1 MKILHVTDCYLP
13 RLGGIE
19 MHVSD
24 LAARQQAAGHDVMV
38 MTREN
43 AVAGQASGD
52 VPVERL
58 DCGPLALAVGPRV
71 RRFVSE
77 HDVDVVHAH
86 LSVASPLAWTA
97 LRAVRGVP
105 SIATVHSVVPDSPE
119 LLRTAMALTRFPSH
133 TVGFTAVSEAAA
145 APWRRAMGER
155 MPVRVLA
162 NGIEPAAWSTEHV
175 EQAGGEF
182 TVVSVGR
189 FARRKRQRALVRML
203 SEVRDRLPSDV
214 GLRAV
219 LVGDGPQMPAVR
231 ADVERFGLRDVVELP
246 GALTRAEIKGVL
258 AGASAFAAPATLESF
273 GIAALEARC
282 AGVPVVAMS
291 QGGAGEFIRDGDEG
305 FLVADDAG
313 MVDRLVSLASDRAL
327 REGIRRHNSSTVPP
341 MAWPSVLAQ
350 HEQVYFGAIARAVRA
365 DVSPHLGSVV
375 HSG

>member
-24 LAARQQAAGHDVMV
+24 LAGRQQAAGHDVMV
-38 MTREN
+38 MTREHP
-43 AVAGQASGD
+43 VAGKASGD

-77 HDVDVVHAH
+77 HGVDVVHAH

-133 TVGFTAVSEAAA
+133 TVSFTAVSEAAA

-162 NGIEPAAWSTEHV
+162 NGIEPSAWSSEHV
-175 EQAGGEF
+175 EQGGEF

-189 FARRKRQRALVRML
+189 FARRKRQRALVGML
-203 SEVRDRLPSDV
+203 SQLRDRLPSDV

-219 LVGDGPQMPAVR
+219 IVGDGPQMPAVR
-231 ADVERFGLRDVVELP
+231 AEVERFGLRDVVELP
-246 GALTRAEIKGVL
+246 GALTRTEIKGVL
-258 AGASAFAAPATLESF
+258 ARASAFAAPATLESF

-313 MVDRLVSLASDRAL
+313 MVDRLVSLASDPVL

-350 HEQVYFGAIARAVRA
+350 HEQVYFGAVARAGRAGVR
-365 DVSPHLGSVV
+365 PHLGSVV